1 MKIPTTTCSTCDSIL
16 STEFCE
22 FCDPDIMW
30 ETDEADALYEAFA
43 SRFLPSPTDE
53 ELDEMNAYYDELDFE
68 ARVDAHDDMDH
79 DYGYFNV

>member
-1 MKIPTTTCSTCDSIL
+1 MKIPTTTCSSCDSIL

-30 ETDEADALYEAFA
+30 ETDEADDLLMICPPT
-43 SRFLPSPTDE
+43 LPSPTDE
-53 ELDEMNAYYDELDFE
+53 ELDEMSAYYDELDFE

-79 DYGYFNV
+79 DYRYYNV